1 MPCRWQPVNHEH
13 RENWIVESGVEAEV
27 RPEQGETFMKEYEVA
42 DLFEVG
48 DAGEIIQTPKQAM
61 IDEVAGS
68 DGPNQYSL
76 EDE

>member
-1 MPCRWQPVNHEH
+1 MQNASHNQLHQLTIVWQ
-13 RENWIVESGVEAEV
+13 REG
-27 RPEQGETFMKEYEVA
+27 VA

-48 DAGEIIQTPKQAM
+48 DAGEIIQTPKFAM

>member
-1 MPCRWQPVNHEH
+1 
-13 RENWIVESGVEAEV
+13 V
-27 RPEQGETFMKEYEVA
+27 RPEQGENVMKDYEVA

-48 DAGEIIQTPKQAM
+48 DAAEIIQTPKFAM

-68 DGPNQYSL
+68 DGPSQYTL

>member
-1 MPCRWQPVNHEH
+1 
-13 RENWIVESGVEAEV
+13 
-27 RPEQGETFMKEYEVA
+27 MKDYEVA

-48 DAGEIIQTPKQAM
+48 DAAEIIQTPKFAM

-68 DGPNQYSL
+68 DGPSQYTL